1 MTKCWFAIALLA
13 VACGGDKEET
23 TDTTTDTTVDTTDT
37 VPTTP
42 PTTFEVDPEADL
54 TDIEVVADLSMLSAV
69 RQVIHY
75 ALIADTLD
83 QLTDPACPVIDY
95 TDPDDVVVTG
105 DCTDAAGLE
114 WTGTLHYQTTTNAVK
129 LVMTDGFGIAGYDY
143 DCGYG
148 TIGRRTQSLD
158 GTVTVDYDA
167 TVVTMDLVGTETA
180 FDLFTCTGDDYTY
193 ALEYTVQVSDAG
205 YGSVYSGSGRY
216 TDPVLGRVDAQTLSQ
231 VNAYNCDA
239 EVDSGV
245 TLLTTSTHDVAIVY
259 DGAVNCNAPG
269 ASTWTLD
276 GVEQGTILV
285 GCSTA
290 PSAGWLALLPLGLLA
305 RRRR

>member
-1 MTKCWFAIALLA
+1 MTKSWFAIALLA
-13 VACGGDKEET
+13 VACGGDKDET
-23 TDTTTDTTVDTTDT
+23 TDTTTDTTVDTTDP

-54 TDIEVVADLSMLSAV
+54 TDIDVVAKLSMLSAV
-69 RQVIHY
+69 QQIYHY
-75 ALIADTLD
+75 ALIMDTLD
-83 QLTDPACPVIDY
+83 QITDGACPVLDY
-95 TDPDDVVVTG
+95 TDPADVAITG
-105 DCTDAAGLE
+105 GCTDAAGLE
-114 WTGTLHYQTTTNAVK
+114 WTGTLRYQGTASGIT

-143 DCGYG
+143 SCSYG
-148 TIGRRTQSLD
+148 STGRRTQSLD
-158 GTVTVDYDA
+158 GTLTVDYTSS
-167 TVVTMDLVGTETA
+167 TVGMDLVGTETA
-180 FDLFTCTGDDYTY
+180 LDLFTCTGQDHAY
-193 ALEYTVQVSDAG
+193 ALEYTLQITDAG

-245 TLLTTSTHDVAIVY
+245 TLLSTSTHDVAIVY